1 MVKQNHKIKT
11 IMKKK
16 TIFIKIKYKYYMKL
30 NNKQTVSHFR
40 LLIYRYCF
48 DNTRDITMALYI
60 YIIKVLFFKH
70 GLQSLR
76 CSEYLEL
83 ENYVLLLVT
92 RFNIFEKY
100 F

>member
-30 NNKQTVSHFR
+30 NNKQTV
-40 LLIYRYCF
+40 YRYCF

-60 YIIKVLFFKH
+60 YI
-70 GLQSLR
+70 
-76 CSEYLEL
+76 
-83 ENYVLLLVT
+83 
-92 RFNIFEKY
+92 
-100 F
+100 